1 MIALL
6 SLAFAGDM
14 NPFPVTLSGGLVY
27 HYAEGHGGTGMGR
40 MLIHNRN
47 GLALDVAGGE
57 GAAAGPGRHLGTVH
71 IGGRYHFAHNAYVRG
86 GFHHMHETTFDDLV
100 AAPGATLAGQGE
112 NIVHRS
118 GAQLAVG
125 GQYHWVDLIP
135 NVEFFRRLDTGV
147 DLSAAYMPASEG
159 PGLYIGVEVWSSIN
173 VGRERS

>member
-1 MIALL
+1 MPA
-6 SLAFAGDM
+6 
-14 NPFPVTLSGGLVY
+14 
-27 HYAEGHGGTGMGR
+27 
-40 MLIHNRN
+40 
-47 GLALDVAGGE
+47 GE
-57 GAAAGPGRHLGTVH
+57 GLFGSAAQDGLRRDFFHTVPLH
-71 IGGRYHFAHNAYVRG
+71 PVRTE
-86 GFHHMHETTFDDLV
+86 GFLISRHETTFDDLV